1 MEIVNQEIE
10 NAAFALLNDK
20 NAFYDGDILDKKGE
34 RIDVIKSF
42 ENVNIVACP
51 GSGKTTTL
59 LAKLMIL
66 SNKMPFDD
74 GRGICVFTHTNVAI
88 DKIKK
93 ELGTKSDILFS
104 YPNFFG
110 TIQSF
115 VNKYLAIPSY
125 INKNGFRPNIDNNS
139 YYEAVKRSYE
149 KGGAISRHKM
159 WILGQINSRY
169 SNLEPYVFLGNMR
182 FKFDDFNIIS
192 KGNIFGNA
200 FEVDT
205 TKDHYQN
212 IKAFKEMIYNYG
224 YLPYDEAYTEAYD
237 YLNRNPSIIE
247 AIGKRFKYVFVD
259 EMQDSGAHQIEILEK
274 LFKNKINI
282 VYQCFGD
289 ANQALYNDGR
299 DEGVWAP
306 KQENSIYIS
315 NTKRFS
321 DNICNVINTLRIN
334 FHNELPKITSTSI
347 NESKTPHLIVFK
359 HSNVKKVIEKFADI
373 IAKEEVKQENGFY
386 AIGRISKV
394 PGKGQNSIKAYFP
407 EFERSIK
414 KENKNYQ
421 DLESYFVLNHN
432 LSIKKRA
439 TAIINSM
446 TMLLELNNKRNPKTK
461 RKFTKR
467 TFLNFIKNIDESEY
481 FKLNS
486 NIIKWIKL
494 YDSGLEI
501 GELKKNL
508 IPEYLLLFRT
518 IWNLE
523 LDENFDFF
531 TDKAAEIKTDI
542 PEDLNIIKFQK
553 KNSQGQERTIP
564 ISVNTV
570 NGEKGKTH
578 SATLYLETFI
588 RTYDVQKVIS
598 YLAGDI
604 IKVKKKGTN
613 IGQIVDNSIIAP
625 LKYTFVGASRPKNLL
640 CVAVRN
646 EVITPEL
653 KIKLASNG
661 WVINDELC

>member
-10 NAAFALLNDK
+10 NAAFVLLNDK
-20 NAFYDGDILDKKGE
+20 NAFYDGDVLDKKGE
-34 RIDVIKSF
+34 RVDVIKSF

-115 VNKYLAIPSY
+115 INKFLAIPSY
-125 INKNGFRPNIDNNS
+125 IDKKGFRPRIDNNT

-149 KGGAISRHKM
+149 KGGAISRHKI
-159 WILGQINSRY
+159 WIQNQTSFSGI
-169 SNLEPYVFLGNMR
+169 EPYVFLGQMR
-182 FKFDDFNIIS
+182 FKFDDFNAIS
-192 KGNIFGNA
+192 KRSILNDA
-200 FEVDT
+200 FETDT

-224 YLPYDEAYTEAYD
+224 YMPYEEAYTEAYD
-237 YLNRNPSIIE
+237 YLNRNPSISE
-247 AIGKRFKYVFVD
+247 AIGKRFKHVFVD
-259 EMQDSGAHQIEILEK
+259 EMQDSGAHQIEILER
-274 LFKNKINI
+274 LFKNKTNV

-306 KQENSIYIS
+306 KPKDSLYIS

-321 DNICNVINTLRIN
+321 NKICNVINTLRIN
-334 FHNELPKITSTSI
+334 FHNELPKITSTSL
-347 NESKTPHLIVFK
+347 NQSKTPHIIIFK
-359 HSNVKKVIEKFADI
+359 HSNVEKVIEKFADI
-373 IAKEEVKQENGFY
+373 IAKEEVEKEDGFY

-394 PGKGQNSIKAYFP
+394 PDKGQNSIKAYFP

-414 KENKNYQ
+414 KENKNHQ

-432 LSIKKRA
+432 LTVKKRA
-439 TAIINSM
+439 SAIINSM
-446 TMLLELNNKRNPKTK
+446 TMLLELNSTRNPKTK

-467 TFLNFIKNIDESEY
+467 TFLDFIKNKDESEY

-494 YDSGLEI
+494 YDSGVGI
-501 GELKKNL
+501 GELKKTL
-508 IPEYLLLFRT
+508 IPEYILLFKT

-523 LDENFDFF
+523 LDINFDFF
-531 TDKAAEIKTDI
+531 TNATTEIKADI
-542 PEDLNIIKFQK
+542 PENLNIIKFQK
-553 KNSQGQERTIP
+553 SNKQGLDRTIP

-598 YLAGDI
+598 YLAGDV
-604 IKVKKKGTN
+604 IKIRMKGAN
-613 IGQIVDNSIIAP
+613 IGQIADSSIIAP
-625 LKYTFVGASRPKNLL
+625 LKYTFVGVSRPKNLL
-640 CVAVRN
+640 CVAVRD
-646 EVITPEL
+646 EVITSEL
-653 KIKLASNG
+653 KIKLIANG
-661 WVINDELC
+661 WVVNNELC

>member
-1 MEIVNQEIE
+1 MEIIKQEIE

-20 NAFYDGDILDKKGE
+20 NAFYDGDLLDKKGE
-34 RIDVIKSF
+34 RSNVIMSF

-66 SNKMPFDD
+66 ANKMPFDD

-93 ELGTKSDILFS
+93 ELGAKSDILFS

-115 VNKYLAIPSY
+115 VNKFLAIPSY
-125 INKNGFRPNIDNNS
+125 IDKKGFRPSIDNYT
-139 YYEAVKRSYE
+139 YYEAVKRNYE

-159 WILGQINSRY
+159 WISGQTTFSGI
-169 SNLEPYVFLGNMR
+169 EPYIFLGNMR

-192 KGNIFGNA
+192 KGNIFNNA
-200 FEVDT
+200 FETDT

-224 YLPYDEAYTEAYD
+224 YLPYEEAYTEAYD
-237 YLNRNPSIIE
+237 YLNRNSSVND
-247 AIGKRFKYVFVD
+247 AIGKRFKFVFVD
-259 EMQDSGAHQIEILEK
+259 EMQDSGAHQIEILDR
-274 LFKNKINI
+274 LFKNKKNI

-306 KQENSIYIS
+306 KQENSLYIS

-321 DNICNVINTLRIN
+321 DKICNVINTLRIN
-334 FHNELPKITSTSI
+334 FHNELPKITSTSL
-347 NESKTPHLIVFK
+347 NESKAPHIIMFK
-359 HSNVKKVIEKFADI
+359 DINVENVIGKFADI
-373 IAKEEVKQENGFY
+373 IAKEEVKQEDGFY
-386 AIGRISKV
+386 AVGRISKV
-394 PGKGQNSIKAYFP
+394 PDKGQNSIKAYFTK
-407 EFERSIK
+407 FERSIK
-414 KENKNYQ
+414 KENKNHQ

-432 LSIKKRA
+432 LTVKKRA
-439 TAIINSM
+439 SSIINSM
-446 TMLLELNNKRNPKTK
+446 TMLLELNGTRNSVKN

-467 TFLNFIKNIDESEY
+467 TFLDFVKNKDESEY
-481 FKLNS
+481 FRLNS

-494 YDSGLEI
+494 YDSGI
-501 GELKKNL
+501 GIRELKKTL
-508 IPEYLLLFRT
+508 IPEYILLFKT
-518 IWNLE
+518 IWNIE
-523 LDENFDFF
+523 LDENTDFF
-531 TDKAAEIKTDI
+531 TNGASLVKADI

-553 KNSQGQERTIP
+553 KNSKGQDRTIP

-578 SATLYLETFI
+578 SATLYLETYI
-588 RTYDVQKVIS
+588 RTYDIEKVIN
-598 YLAGDI
+598 YLAGDE
-604 IKVKKKGTN
+604 IKIRKKGAN
-613 IGQIVDNSIIAP
+613 IGQIVDNSIITH
-625 LKYTFVGASRPKNLL
+625 LKYTFVGISRPKNLL
-640 CVAVRN
+640 CVAVRK

-653 KIKLASNG
+653 KTKLSANG
-661 WVINDELC
+661 WIINDELC